1 MVISAKEV
9 NRTTHS
15 RILSLSEFVSDKR
28 FMGKQEKV
36 SCDVEGIGFGREVG
50 DILTDIALMPITLP
64 FFLSLPV
71 SRNFSVSVSDD
82 DLKMVFTKY
91 NGYLLP
97 WQFRSMVF
105 DKARYEFYFPKK
117 ENGAQLR
124 RRRNLILLREF
135 VPTSGKPRLYNRI
148 IGAEVEG
155 KDVYL

>member
-9 NRTTHS
+9 NRTIHP
-15 RILSLSEFVSDKR
+15 RILSLSEFVSDKK
-28 FMGKQEKV
+28 FIGKQEKV
-36 SCDVEGIGFGREVG
+36 SCDVDSIRFGKDAR
-50 DILTDIALMPITLP
+50 DILTDMALIPITLP

-82 DLKMVFTKY
+82 DLKIDFTKY

-117 ENGAQLR
+117 EDGTQLK

-155 KDVYL
+155 RDVYL